1 MGLGATA
8 STTRGIDA
16 QAPFIPKIFPST
28 YRINV
33 RNIIGFC
40 RGNLA
45 IPWFTKPRFT
55 GNSIE
60 NNMIPSIDPCAAYR
74 AFTRVFSRN

>member
-40 RGNLA
+40 RDYLT
-45 IPWFTKPRFT
+45 IPWLTKPRFT
-55 GNSIE
+55 GYCIE
-60 NNMIPSIDPCAAYR
+60 NDMIPPVDPCSTNR
-74 AFTRVFSRN
+74 AFTRIFSNH